1 MSNDVSGGST
11 SSNSADSSSVTPK
24 TTEVQV
30 VTQEE
35 SNPNQIPV
43 PVEFVV
49 EGQVE
54 TEIVVTVAVVNRLHE
69 LARALPWSG

>member
-30 VTQEE
+30 VTHAE
-35 SNPNQIPV
+35 SHPNQIRV
-43 PVEFVV
+43 RVEFVGGG
-49 EGQVE
+49 EGIEHLIGSLVSFLVFLVG
-54 TEIVVTVAVVNRLHE
+54 T
-69 LARALPWSG
+69 